1 MKIDIFK
8 RIKKL
13 RKNLNKSIEKYGL
26 NSNETKEISKEMDEL
41 IKEYYSSVKIVEYP
55 KFSDM
60 NLYYKKSYE
69 MLKSV
74 TLQLNKFPSVQE
86 WNSFAKENNCLSH
99 ISLEYIS
106 KLNWNYLEIKVKR
119 ELNLEI

>member
-13 RKNLNKSIEKYGL
+13 RKSLNKSIEKYGL
-26 NSNETKEISKEMDEL
+26 NSNETKEISREMDEL
-41 IKEYYSSVKIVEYP
+41 IKEYYSSVKTVEYP

-60 NLYYKKSYE
+60 ILYYKKSYE

-106 KLNWNYLEIKVKR
+106 KLDWNYLEIKVKR

>member
-13 RKNLNKSIEKYGL
+13 RKSLNKSIEKYGL
-26 NSNETKEISKEMDEL
+26 NSNETKEISREMDEL
-41 IKEYYSSVKIVEYP
+41 IKEYYSSVKTVEYP

-60 NLYYKKSYE
+60 SLYYKKTYE

-106 KLNWNYLEIKVKR
+106 KLDWNYLEIKVKR

>member
-1 MKIDIFK
+1 MKADILK
-8 RIKKL
+8 RIKTTRKL
-13 RKNLNKSIEKYGL
+13 LDKNVEKYGL
-26 NSNETKEISKEMDEL
+26 NSNETREISNKMDNL
-41 IKEYYSSVKIVEYP
+41 IKEYYDSIKTVEYP
-55 KFSDM
+55 DFSDM
-60 NLYYKKSYE
+60 FLYYKKSYE

-74 TLQLNKFPSVQE
+74 TLQLRKFPSVQE

-106 KLNWNYLEIKVKR
+106 KLDWNYLEIKIKR